1 VSFPAFSV
9 NTWSLD
15 GVSFN
20 TGPDGFGHSFLVKS
34 TKGWKGSAP
43 ARPDQTL
50 RPNANGAYRGP
61 NYTAPRVV
69 ELDGVAQCST
79 RADRDA
85 LCDRLEGLCVDPDAL
100 YDLVRNEYSRS
111 LKCRVERQSRID
123 VTELPDGVTVSFN
136 IQVVASDPRKFSTT
150 QQFAQTTLAQDPAD
164 GVLWNG
170 PAPGTSGTEWQGPA
184 SDPNTGL
191 VYQSTAGS
199 PGIMVIT
206 NNGTASTPV
215 RFTITT
221 PPGQSMLMP
230 QLIVAATGDTISYNG
245 TMAAGSTLTVDTGT
259 GLVLLNGATGS
270 GQLARADFFE
280 VPPKTT
286 YIVQFTAGGPA
297 PGAIASAVWSD
308 AY

>member
-20 TGPDGFGHSFLVKS
+20 TGPDGFGHAFLVKS
-34 TKGWKGSAP
+34 SKGWKGSAP

-50 RPNANGAYRGP
+50 RPNADGAYRGP
-61 NYTAPRVV
+61 NYRGPRVI
-69 ELDGVAQCST
+69 ELDGVAQCAG

-85 LCDRLEGLCVDPDAL
+85 LCDRLEGLMADHDSL

-111 LKCRVERQSRID
+111 LKCRVERQAAIS
-123 VTELPDGVTVSFN
+123 VTELPDGVTVLFN
-136 IQVVASDPRKFSTT
+136 IQVVASDGRKFSTT
-150 QQFAQTTLAQDPAD
+150 QQSAQTTLAQDPAD
-164 GVLWNG
+164 GILWDG
-170 PAPGTSGTEWQGPA
+170 TPGAQGTEWQGPA
-184 SDPNTGL
+184 TAPNTGL

-199 PGIMVIT
+199 PGVLVIT
-206 NNGTASTPV
+206 NNGTSPTPV

-221 PPGQSMLMP
+221 PPGQSMPMP
-230 QLIVAATGDTISYNG
+230 QLIVAATGDTIAYNG

-259 GLVLLNGATGS
+259 GLVLLNGATGT
-270 GQLARADFFE
+270 GQLSRADFFE

-297 PGAIASAVWSD
+297 PGATASAVWAD